1 MFGDRRFW
9 VVLLGPS
16 AAALVGTP
24 LAAGQ
29 WTAVRLHDDQSFR
42 DSAIRAVTATG
53 QFGTVTLVQPAAVQ
67 PVAWS
72 GSAANWASWAMPGQ
86 GGEILGAR
94 GNSQV
99 GELEGRASLWHGTP
113 ESRVDLHV
121 VDFRY
126 SVAVAT
132 TEQEQSGYVATPTL
146 SYRAVLWH
154 GSAQSAVLLHPA
166 GATDSQATAIFGDQQ
181 GGWAR
186 VPVTGG
192 TTDHAALWS
201 GTPESFLDLS
211 PSGSNASM
219 IRGMAAGQ
227 QVGWAGRPGQNPH
240 AAMWQGT
247 AQSWLD
253 MNPPG
258 YGTSEILATCGSAQV
273 GDAGFQIAGIWF
285 GTPDSFISL
294 AQFLPPGYSL
304 STATSIAELNG
315 VFYVG
320 GFAVNDATQHGE
332 AFLWIGIPAPSAAL
346 PLLLGAI
353 LAPRRRQ
360 P

>member
-16 AAALVGTP
+16 AVALVGTP

-42 DSAIRAVTATG
+42 DSAITAITPTG
-53 QFGTVTLVQPAAVQ
+53 QFGFAFLTQPAPTQA
-67 PVAWS
+67 VAWAGSPSSWINLATPGLS
-72 GSAANWASWAMPGQ
+72 GQ
-86 GGEILGAR
+86 VFGAF
-94 GNSQV
+94 GTEQV
-99 GELEGRASLWHGTP
+99 GQVNGFASLWHGTP
-113 ESRVDLHV
+113 ESRVDLHIPGY
-121 VDFRY
+121 FFSY
-126 SVAVAT
+126 AVAT
-132 TEQEQSGYVATPTL
+132 SGQSQAGYVGTTSI

-211 PSGSNASM
+211 PPGSNASM

-240 AAMWQGT
+240 AAMWHGT

-273 GDAGFQIAGIWF
+273 GDAGFQAAGIWF

-332 AFLWIGIPAPSAAL
+332 AFLWIGIPAPPAAL

-353 LAPRRRQ
+353 LARRRRQ